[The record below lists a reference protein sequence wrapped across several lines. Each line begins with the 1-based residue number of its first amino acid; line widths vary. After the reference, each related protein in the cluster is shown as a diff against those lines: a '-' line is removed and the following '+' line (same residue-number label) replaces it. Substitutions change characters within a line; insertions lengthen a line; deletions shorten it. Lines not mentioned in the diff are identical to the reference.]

1 MNIFKKLEWL
11 DTSTSLTSFQMSD
24 KISKY
29 VGIIQAKFF
38 LLVKKE
44 IEDHDLGRMAKRLK
58 SF

>member
-1 MNIFKKLEWL
+1 
-11 DTSTSLTSFQMSD
+11 MSD